1 MSDRAEH
8 GVGSFE
14 GEGSARMESDKYD
27 FQEDETE
34 HDHHAE
40 ADVDN
45 GDAVELED
53 SLDGAGGMSD
63 NYAEDEF
70 YAVDSVESIGWIDF
84 LNLSEEDVFRF
95 NFTDVDIAFEFYQQY
110 AKHHGFGARR
120 SRSEKRGEVRIR
132 QEFVC
137 HRQGYRS
144 PKFYSMPNGQKRPRA
159 ETRCGCPARMLLRM
173 DDESGRWLVAYF
185 SDAHNHHVLEL
196 RLSSMLPGHRRMSEA
211 DIEQMN
217 DMRKGGIGV
226 SRIHGFMA
234 SLAGGYHNVLYTTRD
249 MHNVNAK
256 QLREGGLDA
265 ESCLRYLRECKTN
278 DPALYYKEVVDG
290 EGVLQHL
297 FWCDGT
303 SQIDY
308 QVFGDVVTF
317 DATYKKNVYLSPLVV
332 FSGVNHHNQTV
343 VFAAALVA
351 DEKEETYVWLLQQ
364 LQTLMKGKAPVSI
377 ITDGDRQM
385 KSVIK
390 QVFSEAHHRLCA
402 WHLLRNATSNIGKP
416 KFTRMF
422 RDCMLGDYEVRTFE
436 RKWFEMVEK
445 FGVADKR
452 WVQDMY
458 ERRHSWATAHIRR
471 KFFAGF
477 RTTSSYTEFL
487 RHFQRCLMFVR
498 AKEVEADFECAKG
511 DPVMTTNLKQLERS
525 AAENYTR
532 AIFYLF
538 VPILDR
544 ACAMRVV
551 DSEDNGSYFIHI
563 VSRYGTP
570 GKDWRVVATFNTREV
585 RCTCMRMECFGVPCE
600 HIVAVLVLNNVHE
613 ISRSLILPRWTKDA
627 KLVAVQ
633 SIGVIWDSVQLT
645 QHWCLMDWYRKVC
658 KIACHSIEKFQFAR
672 DTAMLMLKHFEN
684 EDTGDTSF
692 PPEGPPTEG
701 GRGPTRNPPRR
712 NTKGNGAHGGK
723 KIQRCRLYREVG
735 HNRTTCPGRRTM
747 ESSSAVADDMDS
759 MDTDMLYDNLSGDL
773 YATAEIP
780 SFQCSDSDTQA
791 GFANSD
797 FAGTN
802 TSGPVMSLAD

>member
-1 MSDRAEH
+1 MASPSPSTERRVAGDEDTTGGVRVADELEMSDGAEH

-14 GEGSARMESDKYD
+14 GEGSAGMESDEYD
-27 FQEDETE
+27 FQEDEIE
-34 HDHHAE
+34 HDHHVE

-84 LNLSEEDVFRF
+84 LNLSEDDIFRF
-95 NFTDVDIAFEFYQQY
+95 NFADVDIAFELYQQY

-144 PKFYSMPNGQKRPRA
+144 PKFYSMPNRQKRPRA
-159 ETRCGCPARMLLRM
+159 ETRYGCPARMLLRM
-173 DDESGRWLVAYF
+173 DDESGRWHVAYF

-196 RLSSMLPGHRRMSEA
+196 RFSSILPGHRRMSEA

-234 SLAGGYHNVLYTTRD
+234 SLAGGYHNVPYTTRD

-256 QLREGGLDA
+256 QRREGGLDA
-265 ESCLRYLRECKTN
+265 ESCLR
-278 DPALYYKEVVDG
+278 
-290 EGVLQHL
+290 
-297 FWCDGT
+297 
-303 SQIDY
+303 
-308 QVFGDVVTF
+308 
-317 DATYKKNVYLSPLVV
+317 
-332 FSGVNHHNQTV
+332 
-343 VFAAALVA
+343 
-351 DEKEETYVWLLQQ
+351 
-364 LQTLMKGKAPVSI
+364 
-377 ITDGDRQM
+377 QM
-385 KSVIK
+385 KSAIE
-390 QVFSEAHHRLCA
+390 QVFPEAYHRLCA

-422 RDCMLGDYEVRTFE
+422 RDCMFGDYEVRTFQ

-458 ERRHSWATAHIRR
+458 ERRHSWATAHIRG
-471 KFFAGF
+471 KFFTGF
-477 RTTSSYTEFL
+477 RTTSRCEGLHAVISRYVKSRYNYTEFL
-487 RHFQRCLMFVR
+487 RHFHRCLMFVR

-551 DSEDNGSYFIHI
+551 DSEDNGSYFIHT

-570 GKDWRVVATFNTREV
+570 GKDWRVVATSDTREV
-585 RCTCMRMECFGVPCE
+585 RCTCMRMECFRVPCK
-600 HIVAVLVLNNVHE
+600 HIIAVLVLNNVHE
-613 ISRSLILPRWTKDA
+613 IPRSLILPRWTKDA

-633 SIGVIWDSVQLT
+633 SMGVIWDSVQLT

-658 KIACHSIEKFQFAR
+658 KIACHNTEKFQFAR
-672 DTAMLMLKHFEN
+672 DIVMLMLKHFEN
-684 EDTGDTSF
+684 EDAGNTRF
-692 PPEGPPTEG
+692 PPEGPPTED
-701 GRGPTRNPPRR
+701 GRASTRNPPKR
-712 NTKGNGAHGGK
+712 NTKGNGVHGGK
-723 KIQRCRLYREVG
+723 KTQRCRLCREVG
-735 HNRTTCPGRRTM
+735 HNRTTCPDRPTM

-759 MDTDMLYDNLSGDL
+759 MDTDMVLYDNLSGDM
-773 YATAEIP
+773 YATAEIS

-791 GFANSD
+791 GFANNN